1 MRIIR
6 YDYSFLIKPVAA
18 LSVLS
23 IVFYL
28 LKLFGL
34 KPDMVYIIISA
45 AVVLAFM
52 MICVKSKPL
61 KFCWFVLIAG
71 FVSIYFIIIRKN
83 ILSIAAYLPNNLYFF
98 SLVNAILNTFGIYD
112 YEQLMFNSSLGGA
125 KLINGE
131 LVCGFVNLAKY
142 GSESAA
148 LFLTEKAVFV
158 FALIGIL
165 ISFALVDKE
174 FRIEYL
180 IIALSLLLTG
190 NVTPVLLLLLITKR
204 PIYYLTLLFS
214 FLSCVVAQ
222 LADRSF
228 TFLVSP
234 SVFELFLHSSARTYL
249 FAEMIFII
257 SAAYLITRLVCEKVK

>member
-1 MRIIR
+1 
-6 YDYSFLIKPVAA
+6 
-18 LSVLS
+18 
-23 IVFYL
+23 

-34 KPDMVYIIISA
+34 KPDLVYIIISA

-52 MICVKSKPL
+52 MLCAKSKPL

-71 FVSIYFIIIRKN
+71 FVSIYFMIIRKN
-83 ILSIAAYLPNNLYFF
+83 ILSIAAYMPNILYFF

-112 YEQLMFNSSLGGA
+112 YEQFMFNSSLGGA

-148 LFLTEKAVFV
+148 LFLTAKAVFV
-158 FALIGIL
+158 FALIGIM
-165 ISFALVDKE
+165 ISFALIDKE

-180 IIALSLLLTG
+180 ITVLSLFLTG
-190 NVTPVLLLLLITKR
+190 NVMPVLLLLLITKR
-204 PIYYLTLLFS
+204 PIYYLSLLFS

-222 LADRSF
+222 LADRAF
-228 TFLVSP
+228 TFLFSP
-234 SVFELFLHSSARTYL
+234 SVFELFLHSSARMYL
-249 FAEMIFII
+249 FAEIFFII